1 MILSNEQFGKKMK
14 RIRIRLPGSFIIWV
28 ILLLLIIFSYVSIF
42 HQIHPDDTSYVGL
55 FGFMLCF
62 FIIFFS
68 ECSMIDV
75 YEKGISIPEV
85 NQKVFALGSRTVL
98 EFSSIM
104 KIIVNEDRIELI
116 RSDDRYCIE
125 KNWMSVKN
133 YFTLKLFFSN
143 IFDDSRVSV
152 M

>member
-1 MILSNEQFGKKMK
+1 
-14 RIRIRLPGSFIIWV
+14 
-28 ILLLLIIFSYVSIF
+28 
-42 HQIHPDDTSYVGL
+42 
-55 FGFMLCF
+55 
-62 FIIFFS
+62 
-68 ECSMIDV
+68 MIDV

>member
-1 MILSNEQFGKKMK
+1 
-14 RIRIRLPGSFIIWV
+14 
-28 ILLLLIIFSYVSIF
+28 
-42 HQIHPDDTSYVGL
+42 
-55 FGFMLCF
+55 
-62 FIIFFS
+62 
-68 ECSMIDV
+68 MIDV
-75 YEKGISIPEV
+75 YEKGMSIPEV

-116 RSDDRYCIE
+116 RSDDRFFIE